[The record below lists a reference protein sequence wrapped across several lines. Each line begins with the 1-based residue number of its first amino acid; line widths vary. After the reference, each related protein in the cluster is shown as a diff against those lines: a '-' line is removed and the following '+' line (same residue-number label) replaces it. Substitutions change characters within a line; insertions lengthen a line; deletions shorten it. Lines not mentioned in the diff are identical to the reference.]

1 MIISIVTPTYNEIK
15 NIEILC
21 SKIKDELNK
30 LNCEYEHIIIDN
42 NSSDGTIE
50 KIKQLASKDKNLKII
65 INSKNYGHIRS
76 PFYGLLQTSGDASIL
91 MASDFQDPVELIPKY
106 IDEWKK
112 GNKIVLGEKVSS
124 DENKI
129 KFSIR
134 KLFYNFLNK
143 ISETEL
149 TQNTT
154 GSGIF
159 DKSIIK
165 KLKDLN
171 DPYPYFRGLI
181 SEISSD
187 IKTIKFNQPP
197 RKYGYTKNNISTLY
211 DMGILGVVKH
221 SRKPL
226 RFMILLGFVLGII
239 SFFVGIFYFIYKL
252 FYWESFNLGIAP
264 LIIGI
269 SIFSSIQIT
278 LLGLL
283 GEYIG
288 IILLH
293 QRNIPLVQ
301 EKERIN
307 FEEFKKIL

>member
-1 MIISIVTPTYNEIK
+1 MTQISIVTPTFNEEQ

-21 SKIKDELNK
+21 SEIKREMNK
-30 LNCEYEHIIIDN
+30 LNIEYEHIVIDN
-42 NSSDGTIE
+42 SSTDKTIPILKE
-50 KIKQLASKDKNLKII
+50 ICLKDKNLKVI

-76 PFYGLLQTSGDASIL
+76 PFYGLLQSSGDASIL

-106 IDEWKK
+106 IEKWKK
-112 GNKIVLGEKVSS
+112 GCKIVLGEKNTSEES
-124 DENKI
+124 NI
-129 KFSIR
+129 KFSLR

-143 ISETEL
+143 ISDFKL
-149 TQNTT
+149 TKNTT

-159 DKSIIK
+159 DKSVIE
-165 KLKDLN
+165 KLKKIN

-181 SEISSD
+181 AELGEEIE
-187 IKTIKFNQPP
+187 TIKFNQPL
-197 RKYGYTKNNISTLY
+197 RKYGKTKNNISTLY
-211 DMGILGVVKH
+211 DIGILGIVKH

-226 RFMILLGFVLGII
+226 RFMILLGFVLSVI

-252 FYWESFNLGIAP
+252 LFWESFNLGMAP

-269 SIFSSIQIT
+269 FIFSSIQIT

-288 IILLH
+288 VFLLH
-293 QRNIPLVQ
+293 QRYIPLVQ
-301 EKERIN
+301 EKERIH
-307 FEEFKKIL
+307 FD

>member
-1 MIISIVTPTYNEIK
+1 MKISIVTPTYNEIE
-15 NIEILC
+15 NIEKLY
-21 SKIKDELNK
+21 SDIKQEFNK
-30 LNCEYEHIIIDN
+30 LDYEYEHIIIDN
-42 NSSDGTIE
+42 NSQDGTIA
-50 KIKQLASKDKNLKII
+50 KIKELALKDKNLKII

-76 PFYGLLQTSGDASIL
+76 PYYGLLQTSGDATIL

-106 IDEWKK
+106 IGAWEE
-112 GNKIVLGEKVSS
+112 GNKVVLGEKISS
-124 DENKI
+124 KENKI

-134 KLFYNFLNK
+134 SFFYNFLNK

-149 TQNTT
+149 TKNTT

-159 DKSIIK
+159 DKSIIE
-165 KLKDLN
+165 KLRNLN

-181 SEISSD
+181 SEIHSE
-187 IKTIKFNQPP
+187 IKTIKFNQPL
-197 RKYGYTKNNISTLY
+197 RKHGKTKNNISTLY
-211 DMGILGVVKH
+211 DIGILGVVKH

-226 RFMILLGFVLGII
+226 RFMILFGFILSII
-239 SFFVGIFYFIYKL
+239 SFFIGIFYFIYKL
-252 FYWESFNLGIAP
+252 FYWESFDLGIAP

-269 SIFSSIQIT
+269 FIFSSIQIT

-288 IILLH
+288 VILLH
-293 QRNIPLVQ
+293 QRNVPLVQ

-307 FEEFKKIL
+307 F